1 MRLVLAVAGMA
12 GYCTDSVFAQTNL
25 EPGTRRAWSIVP
37 RVGVTQ
43 TFTDNVDLSG
53 TAKQADQ
60 LTEIAPGIRVQ
71 ADSARIKAYVDY
83 ALRNFVSANDSSR
96 NRSQN
101 ALTSFGT
108 FEAVEKWLFIDA
120 SGSIS
125 QQTISAFGTQSPSG
139 ANTNANSTETSTFRL
154 SPYVRGKLGTFAGY
168 DARYARSET
177 RSSSA
182 LAANVESDDITAQL
196 NGTFTGPLSWSL
208 NGSRQ
213 VIAYGSGIKN
223 EADRLGSRLNYR
235 YDAELS
241 GFISLGTEANNYSTS
256 GKTSYSNSGF
266 GGEWSPTERTKL
278 SASRERRSFGN
289 SHSITFTHRTPLSA
303 WRFTDS
309 RSVTALPNQ
318 SSSTGLGTYYD
329 LFNSQL
335 ASSVPDPVARAQQ
348 VNNLLQQ
355 SGISPNAVITQ
366 GFLTSRLTVQRR
378 QDLSFTLNG
387 LRNTVTYTLF
397 QTDSQSLSAG
407 GPSIADDFSRSA
419 LFKTRGMSSNFSHRL
434 TPFSSLNMLSSWSR
448 VSGAAGG
455 LTSTQKT
462 FNLNVS
468 SRFSPKLNG
477 TLGVRATIFDGSVN
491 AYRENAIV
499 GTVTAQF

>member
-1 MRLVLAVAGMA
+1 MRAALALACMA
-12 GYCTDSVFAQTNL
+12 GCCVSLGYAQTNDDA
-25 EPGTRRAWSIVP
+25 GIRRAWSVLP

-71 ADSARIKAYVDY
+71 GETARIKAYVDY
-83 ALRNFVSANDSSR
+83 ALRNFVSANDSRR

-108 FEAVEKWLFIDA
+108 FEAVDKWLFIDA

-125 QQTISAFGTQSPSG
+125 QQTISAFGTQSPSA
-139 ANTNANSTETSTFRL
+139 ANTNANSTETATFRI
-154 SPYVRGKLGTFAGY
+154 SPYVKGRISTFADY
-168 DARYARSET
+168 NVRYSRSET
-177 RSSSA
+177 RSGSA
-182 LAANVESDDITAQL
+182 LAANVDSDDFTAQI

-241 GFISLGTEANNYSTS
+241 AFISLGTEANNYSTA
-256 GKTSYSNSGF
+256 GKKSYSNAGF
-266 GGEWSPTERTKL
+266 GGEWAPTDRTKL
-278 SASRERRSFGN
+278 TASRERRSFGN
-289 SHSITFTHRTPLSA
+289 SHSIAFTHRTPLSA

-335 ASSVPDPVARAQQ
+335 VSTVPDPVARAQQ
-348 VNNLLQQ
+348 VNNLLLQ
-355 SGISPNAVITQ
+355 SGIAPNAVITQ
-366 GFLTSRLTVQRR
+366 GFLTSRLSVQRR

-397 QTDSQSLSAG
+397 QTDSQTLSAG
-407 GPSIADDFSRSA
+407 GASIADDFSRSA
-419 LFKTRGMSSNFSHRL
+419 SLKTRGMSSNFSHRL

-448 VSGAAGG
+448 VSGSADG
-455 LTSTQKT
+455 LTSVQKT
-462 FNLNVS
+462 FNINVS

-477 TLGVRATIFDGSVN
+477 TLGVRATIFDGSGN
-491 AYRENAIV
+491 AYRENAV
-499 GTVTAQF
+499 LGTVTAQF